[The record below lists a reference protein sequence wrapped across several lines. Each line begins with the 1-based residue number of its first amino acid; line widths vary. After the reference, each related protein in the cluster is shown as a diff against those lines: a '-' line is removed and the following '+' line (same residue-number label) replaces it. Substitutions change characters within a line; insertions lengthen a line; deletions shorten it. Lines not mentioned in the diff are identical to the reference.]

1 MDAKPSTRKFAIA
14 LALYCLLAIVGWFTL
29 SGNIRLFMFIL
40 LGAMALK
47 TWIARAAGW

>member
-1 MDAKPSTRKFAIA
+1 MHGKPSTRKFAIA
-14 LALYCLLAIVGWFTL
+14 IGIYCVLAVIGWFAL
-29 SGNIRLFMFIL
+29 SGNIRLFLIIL